1 MVLTRARLSRLLP
14 LLALLY
20 ACTTGQALRPESG
33 DNPAADPAIRARFEA
48 WSDATPIYHIGEG
61 DKLRIQF
68 PLTPEM
74 DDDDV
79 VVRPDGMIT
88 LRTGDEVKVADLA
101 PAEACAAV
109 ARSTGVHLRDPK
121 VVVSVQDPISARIYV
136 GGEVRTPGVQHMTG
150 PATVIGALQLASG
163 AIETA
168 RLDEVILIRR
178 APDGRAMLR
187 LVDVRG
193 LLEGKDVADPRV
205 FAGDILYVPRSR
217 IAELDLWIDQFINR
231 VVPFQRSFSYSVGSS
246 TTPSGNG
253 SAF

>member
-88 LRTGDEVKVADLA
+88 LRTGDEVEVSRIGSGRGLA
-101 PAEACAAV
+101 PP
-109 ARSTGVHLRDPK
+109 SL
-121 VVVSVQDPISARIYV
+121 
-136 GGEVRTPGVQHMTG
+136 EVR
-150 PATVIGALQLASG
+150 ASIC
-163 AIETA
+163 AI
-168 RLDEVILIRR
+168 
-178 APDGRAMLR
+178 
-187 LVDVRG
+187 
-193 LLEGKDVADPRV
+193 
-205 FAGDILYVPRSR
+205 
-217 IAELDLWIDQFINR
+217 
-231 VVPFQRSFSYSVGSS
+231 QRSSSPFKIRFRPGSM
-246 TTPSGNG
+246 SGVR
-253 SAF
+253 